1 MNGILLVDKPS
12 GPTSHDLVAQARK
25 LLGTREVGHA
35 GTLDPLATGLMVL
48 LIGQGT
54 KLSDYLMTAEKTY
67 EVLVQLGVETDS
79 LDVTGS
85 VLKTTPVDVSKAQ
98 IQEEVMKLQGDF
110 EWEVPLV
117 SAVKVDGKKLYEYAR
132 QGQEVNVP
140 KKPMSFYNL
149 QIVEVKPEQVR
160 VCMSCTKG
168 SFVRTWSD
176 RLGKNLKVGG
186 AVAELRRLS
195 VGQFK
200 VADAVTLDGID
211 GEALKKRVLSMSDSL
226 PGWKAVLVKG
236 RDEGLVLNG
245 QIPQE
250 LQSRLILEQKIAL
263 QTQKN
268 VGIKVLSS
276 QGQLIALLEATS
288 DEGLRLRRVFRP

>member
-25 LLGTREVGHA
+25 ILNTKEVGHA

-48 LIGQGT
+48 LVGQGT
-54 KLSDYLMTAEKTY
+54 KLSDYLMAAEKEY

-79 LDVTGS
+79 LDMTGE
-85 VLKTTPVDVSKAQ
+85 VLKTTPVDVSEKQ
-98 IQEEVMKLQGDF
+98 IQEEVLKLQGDF
-110 EWEVPLV
+110 EWEVPMV
-117 SAVKVDGKKLYEYAR
+117 SAVKVQGKKLYEYAR
-132 QGQEVNVP
+132 QGQEVSVP

-149 QIVEVKPEQVR
+149 KIVETKPEQVR
-160 VCMSCTKG
+160 VRMGCTKG

-186 AVAELRRLS
+186 SVAELRRIS
-195 VGQFK
+195 VGRFQVTEAITLEGK
-200 VADAVTLDGID
+200 TADQ
-211 GEALKKRVLSMSDSL
+211 LKEKLLSLSDSL
-226 PGWKAVLVKG
+226 PGWKAALVKG
-236 RDEGLVLNG
+236 RDEELVLNG

-250 LQSRLILEQKIAL
+250 LQSRLVLEQKTAL
-263 QTQKN
+263 QTQKT

-276 QGQLIALLEATS
+276 QGQLIALLEATPT
-288 DEGLRLRRVFRP
+288 EGLRLRRVFRP